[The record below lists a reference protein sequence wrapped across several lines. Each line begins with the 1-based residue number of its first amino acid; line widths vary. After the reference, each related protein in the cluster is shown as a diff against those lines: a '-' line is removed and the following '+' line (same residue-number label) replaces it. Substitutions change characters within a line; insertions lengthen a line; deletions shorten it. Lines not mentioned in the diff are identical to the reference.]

1 MLFSPE
7 YTFVVVAV
15 VVNVI
20 VVRLFFKYVI
30 MDYYFIFGIRIKWI
44 CKK

>member
-1 MLFSPE
+1 MIFVNRSRLAMCLEMLFSPE

-20 VVRLFFKYVI
+20 GVRLFFKYVI
-30 MDYYFIFGIRIKWI
+30 MDY
-44 CKK
+44 